1 LSDAL
6 PLAGPHWSFALA
18 LYARPGVADACLKLQ
33 DALGVDVNVLLFA
46 LYAASERG
54 MAFAPEEIAAIDG
67 AVAEWRDEVV
77 VKLRAIR
84 RGLKAGPPPA
94 PGPDTEALRDLVKKA
109 ELRAEQIEQAVLA
122 QWLDENAPRAR
133 PQPGAAREIV
143 AAVAAFY
150 AGRCGREASL
160 PHPELKAALDLI
172 ARADEASRPPASS
185 SSRPEQRSR

>member
-46 LYAASERG
+46 LYASERG
-54 MAFAPEEIAAIDG
+54 VAFGEEDIVAIDR
-67 AVAEWRDEVV
+67 AAAEWRDEVV

-122 QWLDENAPRAR
+122 KWLEENTRRTRAHALE
-133 PQPGAAREIV
+133 GASLV
-143 AAVAAFY
+143 AAIASFY
-150 AGRCGREASL
+150 AARCGRKDAL
-160 PHPELKAALDLI
+160 ADPALKEALDI
-172 ARADEASRPPASS
+172 VVQGHQAGAREAVSPRQASD
-185 SSRPEQRSR
+185 R